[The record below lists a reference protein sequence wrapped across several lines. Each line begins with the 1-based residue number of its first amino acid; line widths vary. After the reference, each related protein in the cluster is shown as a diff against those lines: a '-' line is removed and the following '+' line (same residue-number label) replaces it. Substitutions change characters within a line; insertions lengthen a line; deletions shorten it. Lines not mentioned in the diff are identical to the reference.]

1 MHLMTEYIESD
12 KMFDLIADNN
22 LLLMALSR
30 FDIPLGFGD
39 ETVAAVC
46 GKSNV
51 DCHTFFSCG
60 QFYKREK
67 AHASPPDLSVGPH
80 GISEAGTFVFS

>member
-12 KMFDLIADNN
+12 KMLDLIADNN

-51 DCHTFFSCG
+51 DCHTF
-60 QFYKREK
+60 
-67 AHASPPDLSVGPH
+67 
-80 GISEAGTFVFS
+80 